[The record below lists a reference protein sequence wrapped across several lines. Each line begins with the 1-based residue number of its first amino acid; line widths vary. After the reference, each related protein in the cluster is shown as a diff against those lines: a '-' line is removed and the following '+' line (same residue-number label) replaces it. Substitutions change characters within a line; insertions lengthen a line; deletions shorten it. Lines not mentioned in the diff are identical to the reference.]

1 MTPRYGA
8 IGQDKLEMDRSVAS
22 FGRRLKAVRMTTDVS
37 QEKLARRCFLRH
49 EAISDLERGA
59 RAPNLVVL
67 LLVAE
72 GLGVSI
78 QALTEGVIV
87 PRREDS
93 TCRTLELVDEQPG
106 ISMSTLTQSLALPEP
121 YVRTLTSYLEA
132 TGQVLFG
139 RTSDGLTVRR
149 ALRCSNEQRSF
160 AEVGVARRSRRDN

>member
-8 IGQDKLEMDRSVAS
+8 IGQDKLEMNRSVAS
-22 FGRRLKAVRMTTDVS
+22 FGRRLKAVRMTSGVS

-67 LLVAE
+67 LLIAD
-72 GLGVSI
+72 GLGVSV
-78 QALTEGVIV
+78 QALTDEVIV
-87 PRREDS
+87 PRRESS
-93 TCRTLELVDEQPG
+93 TRRTLELVDAQPEVT
-106 ISMSTLTQSLALPEP
+106 ITTLTEALALPEF

-139 RTSDGLTVRR
+139 KTIEGVTVRH
-149 ALRCSNEQRSF
+149 AQR
-160 AEVGVARRSRRDN
+160 